1 MKIAEITNE
10 IDVKNETHIGPFA
23 LLLLFG
29 TIIVS
34 VHVDVGAF
42 LALGRRISG
51 RFTLLGSLIWCFR
64 GLGRCVGC
72 IVVDTALRPLI
83 ARLILRR
90 FVSCSHSGWQIVS
103 KYFVIC
109 AI

>member
-1 MKIAEITNE
+1 ME
-10 IDVKNETHIGPFA
+10 NETHIGPFA
-23 LLLLFG
+23 FLFFFR
-29 TIIVS
+29 TIIVG

-51 RFTLLGSLIWCFR
+51 RFTLLGSLIWCFGGFR
-64 GLGRCVGC
+64 RRCICG

-90 FVSCSHSGWQIVS
+90 FISRSHPGWQIVS